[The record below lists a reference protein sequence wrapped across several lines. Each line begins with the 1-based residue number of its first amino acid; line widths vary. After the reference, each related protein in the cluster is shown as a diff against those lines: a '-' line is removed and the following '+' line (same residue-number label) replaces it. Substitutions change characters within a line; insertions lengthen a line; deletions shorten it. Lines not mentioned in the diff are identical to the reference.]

1 MPEQLTSD
9 YFLDY
14 EPMRELIARAKAIKA
29 NPERVYSDIIDDDGF
44 QYADLVQEEGGVLGI
59 ALLGYTHIMEEAGI
73 RFLRFS
79 WDLCRSY
86 KYLTHGKYW
95 DYL

>member
-44 QYADLVQEEGGVLGI
+44 QYADLVQE
-59 ALLGYTHIMEEAGI
+59 
-73 RFLRFS
+73 
-79 WDLCRSY
+79 
-86 KYLTHGKYW
+86 
-95 DYL
+95 